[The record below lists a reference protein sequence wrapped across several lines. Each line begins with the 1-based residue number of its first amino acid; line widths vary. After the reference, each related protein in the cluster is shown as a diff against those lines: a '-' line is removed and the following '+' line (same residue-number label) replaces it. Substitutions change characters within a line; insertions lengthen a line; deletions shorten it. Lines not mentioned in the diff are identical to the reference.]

1 MARPPGPPLPAL
13 VQSALFSAR
22 PVAFLDACR
31 RRYGGVFQLRIVPF
45 GRLTYLA
52 DPAAIKEVFTGD
64 VGVFRA
70 GEANQ
75 FMRPT
80 LGGASL
86 LLLDGD
92 EHLRTRKLMLPAFH
106 GAAVRRYAGVMA
118 DVAGEEVERWPVGRP
133 FAVRSSMQRITLEV
147 ILRTVFGLAEGERL
161 LRLRELLTALM
172 NQNPAYLWFEWMRV
186 DLGPRSPFGR
196 FLRLRDRVD
205 AILFDEIARRRRDP
219 RLEDRVDV
227 LSLLLRAGL
236 PDGALR
242 DELMTLLL
250 AGHETTATG
259 LAWACERLARHPE
272 VAARAREDD
281 DYLEATVKEVLR
293 IRPVVLDV
301 ARVVAGPARVAGFD
315 IEPGTMVAPA
325 ITTVQRAGDIWPD
338 AEAFRPERFLRAVEP
353 PTAEGGQAG
362 DRVCGSPAPYSWIP
376 FGGGVRRCLGAAFAQ
391 LEIEVVLRAVLER
404 VELGAPPGRGAE
416 AQRLWHVTL
425 VPDGGGEVV
434 VSAPAQRAGRVAHA
448 DDARGDAGDD
458 GVVGDVLGDD
468 GARADHAVVADGD
481 AA

>member
-22 PVAFLDACR
+22 PVAFHDACR

-133 FAVRSSMQRITLEV
+133 FAVRPSMQRITLEV
-147 ILRTVFGLAEGERL
+147 ILRT
-161 LRLRELLTALM
+161 
-172 NQNPAYLWFEWMRV
+172 
-186 DLGPRSPFGR
+186 PFGR

-219 RLEDRVDV
+219 GLEDRVDV

-301 ARVVAGPARVAGFD
+301 ARVVAGPAQVAGFD
-315 IEPGTMVAPA
+315 IEPGTMVTPG

-338 AEAFRPERFLRAVEP
+338 PEAFRPGRFLRAVEP
-353 PTAEGGQAG
+353 QAAEGGQPG

-391 LEIEVVLRAVLER
+391 LEMKVVLRAVLER
-404 VELGAPPGRGAE
+404 VELGAPPGRGPE
-416 AQRLWHVTL
+416 AQRLRHVTL
-425 VPDGGGEVV
+425 VPNGGGEVV